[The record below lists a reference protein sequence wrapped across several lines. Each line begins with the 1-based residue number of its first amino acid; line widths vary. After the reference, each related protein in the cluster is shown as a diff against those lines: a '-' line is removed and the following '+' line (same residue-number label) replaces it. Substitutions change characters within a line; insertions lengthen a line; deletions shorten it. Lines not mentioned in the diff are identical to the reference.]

1 MGSIFTTRGGRGWL
15 VGVPPPRKAVVL
27 TVNVRDEP
35 TTIDVRATLE
45 PEEARRLSAALLK
58 AAKHAAES

>member
-15 VGVPPPRKAVVL
+15 GVPPPRKAVVL

-35 TTIDVRATLE
+35 NTIDIRATLE